1 MTDEHID
8 MYISHLNAS
17 YLNAKEFLS
26 AEASF
31 RRARDAARIMQV
43 NAKDERSQT
52 AFMIIVAIGVI
63 FAIALI
69 CVQVYVES

>member
-8 MYISHLNAS
+8 S
-17 YLNAKEFLS
+17 YLDAVRCLN

-31 RRARDAARIMQV
+31 RRAQTAARIMRV

-63 FAIALI
+63 FTIALI
-69 CVQVYVES
+69 CVQVYVGS